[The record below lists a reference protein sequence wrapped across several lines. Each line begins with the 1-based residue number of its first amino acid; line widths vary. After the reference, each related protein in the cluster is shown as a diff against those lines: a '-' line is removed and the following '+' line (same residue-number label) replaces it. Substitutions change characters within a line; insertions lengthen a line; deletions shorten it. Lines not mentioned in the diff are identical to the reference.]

1 MAFGSDDEKALMGGF
16 NETFERATRLLCE
29 IRLRKNI
36 DTKLVSMDIKGES
49 KQSIMDDIFGRKIG
63 SVFESGLLDAGSAEE
78 FTGLLESLE
87 KKWSLLHLGDNW
99 AKMTNDQR
107 KEALS
112 RVHHIG
118 PEEAFLNSVA
128 SVNKK
133 LVIGESA
140 VFQRILSTG
149 IDWITPDVLKLIA
162 HKGEAVLKEGKV
174 TKLPAASAYD
184 TLIIPSNSKPT
195 KPHISVVYLNGKV
208 ECQDCQGYSASYL
221 CAHAVAAS
229 LKRGTLEV
237 YLKWLV
243 ANKRNTGGLNYSRAI
258 AFGMTAGRDRKG
270 ERQPRSRRGKQTT
283 SMVIPRNPL
292 PSAPS
297 IGANEYKNYPDAA
310 QLHELLP
317 ASCQASV
324 ATHQAQL
331 SQLYPAVYNPSGFPF
346 HGGRFHHPYASTFQA
361 HTPQARF
368 QAAPP
373 HRSLS
378 TPPGPSAAAGAWH
391 SGLSPHSYYLGALPK
406 NVKKCYSCSD
416 NFSEKFRQPPHNIM
430 KTQ

>member
-1 MAFGSDDEKALMGGF
+1 MAFGTDDEKALMGGF

-29 IRLRKNI
+29 IHLRKNI

-63 SVFESGLLDAGSAEE
+63 SVFESGLSDAGSAEE

-87 KKWSLLHLGDNW
+87 KKWSLLHLGDKW

-118 PEEAFLNSVA
+118 PEEASLNRVA

-133 LVIGESA
+133 LVVGESA
-140 VFQRILSTG
+140 VFQRILSAG
-149 IDWITPDVLKLIA
+149 VDWITPDVLKLIA

-174 TKLPAASAYD
+174 TELPAASAYD

-195 KPHISVVYLNGKV
+195 KPHISVVYPNGKV

-243 ANKRNTGGLNYSRAI
+243 ANKRNTGGL
-258 AFGMTAGRDRKG
+258 
-270 ERQPRSRRGKQTT
+270 
-283 SMVIPRNPL
+283 
-292 PSAPS
+292 
-297 IGANEYKNYPDAA
+297 
-310 QLHELLP
+310 QLQQSHRLWN
-317 ASCQASV
+317 ASWK
-324 ATHQAQL
+324 
-331 SQLYPAVYNPSGFPF
+331 
-346 HGGRFHHPYASTFQA
+346 R
-361 HTPQARF
+361 
-368 QAAPP
+368 
-373 HRSLS
+373 
-378 TPPGPSAAAGAWH
+378 
-391 SGLSPHSYYLGALPK
+391 
-406 NVKKCYSCSD
+406 
-416 NFSEKFRQPPHNIM
+416 
-430 KTQ
+430 